1 MYCLI
6 INLYHEIVDEE
17 CTQLSPPWNSNPQL
31 YLTTDNY
38 YKYIY
43 QQIFFFEFQ
52 VKNLFL
58 IT

>member
-1 MYCLI
+1 MI

-43 QQIFFFEFQ
+43 QQIFFFNF
-52 VKNLFL
+52 KLK
-58 IT
+58 IYS